1 MIRFV
6 ILTGLFVVSGMA
18 VSCGGPEE
26 AADRL
31 YGSDEF
37 TVYADSI
44 VQGAVCVKAVSPV
57 RMIATGPHMA
67 SDTLSV
73 DIDSVP
79 AGMPRYESEQCLVDF
94 LYNKA
99 AAEILNDTAAADDY
113 AIYISEALLVPERS
127 SRTLMSKII
136 REHGDAYIRHCADW
150 PVSDDRMSW
159 AAAMWELYKVTG
171 DASALPEAVHAIEN
185 SLNENKLVMWDDTY
199 KLMHG
204 EQLHSGY
211 AVADYPEWMDAKDRY
226 ESMCLGTNVMF
237 AEAFKVRDS
246 MITRLPDYNVMPM
259 WVGLDKEIA
268 DAVNNNLWIPN
279 LGFYSRYLYGG
290 VYPIQSQA
298 VDNFGQ
304 ALAIIFGIANREMA
318 RSIVSKTPWGAYGVP
333 AVYPFMHGDSK
344 EGEAWPVVQA
354 CWTMAAAKAG
364 NMAAVERGM
373 ASLFRAYA
381 MSDIAESMDT
391 TGDTVIGLSDGGGA
405 CAGIAA
411 IVLKVV
417 MGMELES
424 DGIVFA
430 PVVPEAFGGRKRL
443 YGMKYRGMELS
454 VTVSGSGSRIKS
466 FSINGEVRDRHFLPA
481 DMKGKVNV
489 EIIMDKQAGD
499 YGVVTEEAAARMP
512 ATPAIEWGS
521 DHIGRITNF
530 TEGIAYNITINGD
543 FIDQVNTG
551 YVRFVPQDRYAV
563 VDVVPVMTETWC
575 GFSAR
580 PYEYIPEGALTVVEM
595 KTPKKNGSPDFEVE
609 VSEAG
614 DYFMDVGYRVKKVLH
629 GCALYMIYIDGAEA
643 GGLVMPLSADSGDGV
658 SVNSN
663 MLRVKLKAG
672 KNRFSLRHIRER
684 HGHAYDGY
692 VIECVRLIKQ

>member
-113 AIYISEALLVPERS
+113 AIYMSEALLVPERS

-171 DASALPEAVHAIEN
+171 DS
-185 SLNENKLVMWDDTY
+185 
-199 KLMHG
+199 
-204 EQLHSGY
+204 
-211 AVADYPEWMDAKDRY
+211 KDRY

-279 LGFYSRYLYGG
+279 LGFYIRYPYGG